1 MPIVAI
7 AIAST
12 LSGCVDSEK
21 DLYNPSYQTGNPMG
35 DGFAAP
41 DGFDWSTT
49 TTKTVSVEVKD
60 EFDGQYYYTVDIYN
74 ENPLYTESATKLASG
89 VAKKGSNYVVALDLL
104 KSQQGIY
111 VKQTDPKGR
120 VAVYMFDVP
129 EENEKITCKLYYSN
143 TQSRALATRGA
154 ATRATS
160 FEKPD
165 YTSIPSDAQE
175 LTEST
180 GNLQANTSY
189 KITND
194 YNGTFTFWGHEDSRM
209 TKVFVDANWTIPN
222 GFTFQNGIEIIVMGN
237 GKIESSA
244 SLQFVRNS
252 MLTVMDNG
260 TVNFR
265 TISFTN
271 GKPAALR
278 NWGTFSVSE
287 RLSIASGAT
296 LYNKGTLT
304 SKNININSN
313 SQIVNDN
320 IITIDEDVDLPS
332 NFTLE
337 NNGEFRGGKMTAN
350 SNAVINNNNVM
361 AFESIYIN
369 KAIVNNAC
377 SMEATSTFELRES
390 TTNFN
395 QGYVKARDIHIHK
408 GKTFLNN
415 GSMIEATNKITY
427 MEALIYGR
435 GENTSLIKSPTIDG
449 HGFSYY
455 ENLAIEADD
464 HVIKLDWGNYY
475 ADKTVKFHKLSES
488 TVFIE
493 VCTGIKNDGN
503 GGTDPTDPNFPIITT
518 DTQNYAYMFEDQ
530 WPLYGDYDMN
540 DIVLIIKEKK
550 IYANK
555 DNKVERVDFSLDL
568 SAAGATKGIGAAIM
582 LDAVPASSITQ
593 PVEFADNSLAQNFNT
608 NSNGLENGQD
618 YAVIPLFDNAHSVMG
633 SNRYEQINTF
643 ANHASNTNPRNI
655 SFSIKFNN
663 PTLTADAFKVSEL
676 NVFII
681 VDGNRNNR
689 KEIHVVNYQP
699 TKLANTDLFGG
710 NNDGSSISDGKY
722 YISNENL
729 AWGIMVPTDIKW
741 PLEYVNIK
749 AAYSQF
755 EKWVTTG
762 GTENLE
768 WWKNADSSKV
778 F

>member
-165 YTSIPSDAQE
+165 YTSIPSDAIE
-175 LTEST
+175 VSEVTS
-180 GNLQANTSY
+180 NLLPNTSY
-189 KITND
+189 KITKD
-194 YNGTFTFWGHEDSRM
+194 YNKDFKFSGNRNGEI
-209 TKVFVDANWTIPN
+209 TKVFVDANWNIPKK
-222 GFTFQNGIEIIVMGN
+222 FTFQNGIEIIVMGN
-237 GKIESSA
+237 GKIESSN
-244 SLQFVRNS
+244 SLEFVNNS
-252 MLTVMDNG
+252 VLTIMDNG
-260 TVNFR
+260 IVNAN
-265 TISFTN
+265 ILNFTN
-271 GKPAALR
+271 GGQATLR
-278 NWGTFSVSE
+278 NWGNLTVKTNVH
-287 RLSIASGAT
+287 LSSGAT
-296 LYNKGTLT
+296 YYNNGTFT
-304 SKNININSN
+304 SNYFRLNSN
-313 SQIVNDN
+313 STLINDN
-320 IITIDEDVDLPS
+320 KIIINEKFDLPS
-332 NFTLE
+332 NYTLE
-337 NNGEFRGGKMTAN
+337 NNGEIRGKNMETNGPNGTFT
-350 SNAVINNNNVM
+350 NNNIVVFTDIKFN
-361 AFESIYIN
+361 IN
-369 KAIVNNAC
+369 TITNNC
-377 SMEATSTFELRES
+377 HLEATNTLKIGEC
-390 TTNFN
+390 TMTNN
-395 QGYVKARDIHIHK
+395 QGYVKASSIDILK

-415 GSMIEATNKITY
+415 GSM
-427 MEALIYGR
+427 MEASDKIYSNQSPIYGN
-435 GENTSLIKSPTIDG
+435 GENTSLIKSPTITQRYHNYMLFEG
-449 HGFSYY
+449 
-455 ENLAIEADD
+455 NIAIETDD
-464 HVIKLDWGNYY
+464 ID
-475 ADKTVKFHKLSES
+475 VKHELKKGAYITKMGES
-488 TVFIE
+488 KVFIE

-503 GGTDPTDPNFPIITT
+503 GGNDPTDPNFPIITT

-608 NSNGLENGQD
+608 NSNGIENGQD

-643 ANHASNTNPRNI
+643 ANHASNTSPRNI

>member
-165 YTSIPSDAQE
+165 YTSIPSDAIE
-175 LTEST
+175 VSEVTN
-180 GNLQANTSY
+180 NLLPNTSY
-189 KITND
+189 KITKD
-194 YNGTFTFWGHEDSRM
+194 YNGTFQFWGNKKNEI
-209 TKVFVDANWTIPN
+209 TKVFVDANWTIPSK
-222 GFTFQNGIEIIVMGN
+222 FTFQNGIEIIVMGN
-237 GKIESSA
+237 GKIESSN
-244 SLQFVRNS
+244 SLEFVNNS
-252 MLTVMDNG
+252 VLTIMDNG
-260 TVNFR
+260 SVNAN
-265 TISFTN
+265 ILNFTN
-271 GKPAALR
+271 GGLATLR
-278 NWGTFSVSE
+278 NWGNLTVKTNVH
-287 RLSIASGAT
+287 LSSGAT
-296 LYNKGTLT
+296 YYNNGTFT
-304 SKNININSN
+304 SNYFRLNSN
-313 SQIVNDN
+313 STLINDNKIIVN
-320 IITIDEDVDLPS
+320 EKFDLPS
-332 NFTLE
+332 NYTLE
-337 NNGEFRGGKMTAN
+337 NNGEIRGKNMETNGPNGTFT
-350 SNAVINNNNVM
+350 NNNIVVFTDIKFN
-361 AFESIYIN
+361 IN
-369 KAIVNNAC
+369 TITNNC
-377 SMEATSTFELRES
+377 HLEATNTLKIGEC
-390 TTNFN
+390 TMTNN
-395 QGYVKARDIHIHK
+395 QGYVKASIIEILK

-415 GSMIEATNKITY
+415 GSMMEATNKIISN
-427 MEALIYGR
+427 EAPIYGK
-435 GENTSLIKSPTIDG
+435 GENASLIKSPVITQGYYNYMLFDGNIALEYDDIDIK
-449 HGFSYY
+449 H
-455 ENLAIEADD
+455 
-464 HVIKLDWGNYY
+464 KLDNGAYI
-475 ADKTVKFHKLSES
+475 AKMGES
-488 TVFIE
+488 KVFIE
-493 VCTGIKNDGN
+493 VCTGIKNGGN

-582 LDAVPASSITQ
+582 LDAVPANSITQ

-608 NSNGLENGQD
+608 NSNGIENGQD

-643 ANHASNTNPRNI
+643 ANHASNTSPRNI

>member
-154 ATRATS
+154 TTRATS

-165 YTSIPSDAQE
+165 YTSIPSDAIE
-175 LTEST
+175 VSEVTN
-180 GNLQANTSY
+180 NLLPNTSY
-189 KITND
+189 KITKD
-194 YNGTFTFWGHEDSRM
+194 YNGTFQFWGNKKNEI
-209 TKVFVDANWTIPN
+209 TKVFVDANWTIPSK
-222 GFTFQNGIEIIVMGN
+222 FTFQNGIEIIVMGN
-237 GKIESSA
+237 GKIESSN
-244 SLQFVRNS
+244 SLEFVNNS
-252 MLTVMDNG
+252 VLTIMDNG
-260 TVNFR
+260 SVNAN
-265 TISFTN
+265 ILNFTN
-271 GKPAALR
+271 GGLATLR
-278 NWGTFSVSE
+278 NWGNLTVKTNVH
-287 RLSIASGAT
+287 LSSGAT
-296 LYNKGTLT
+296 YYNNGTFT
-304 SKNININSN
+304 SNYFRLNSN
-313 SQIVNDN
+313 STLINDNKIIVN
-320 IITIDEDVDLPS
+320 EKFDLPS
-332 NFTLE
+332 NYTLE
-337 NNGEFRGGKMTAN
+337 NNGEIRGKNMETNGPNGTFT
-350 SNAVINNNNVM
+350 NNNIVVFTDIKFN
-361 AFESIYIN
+361 IN
-369 KAIVNNAC
+369 TITNNC
-377 SMEATSTFELRES
+377 HLEATNTLKIGEC
-390 TTNFN
+390 TMTNN
-395 QGYVKARDIHIHK
+395 QGYVKASIIEILK

-415 GSMIEATNKITY
+415 GSMMEATNKIISN
-427 MEALIYGR
+427 EAPIYGK
-435 GENTSLIKSPTIDG
+435 GENASLIKSPVITQGYYNYMLFDGNIALEYDDIDIK
-449 HGFSYY
+449 H
-455 ENLAIEADD
+455 
-464 HVIKLDWGNYY
+464 KLDNGAYI
-475 ADKTVKFHKLSES
+475 AKMGES
-488 TVFIE
+488 KVFIE

-608 NSNGLENGQD
+608 NSNGIENGQD

-643 ANHASNTNPRNI
+643 ANHASNTSPRNI

>member
-165 YTSIPSDAQE
+165 YTSIPSDAIE
-175 LTEST
+175 VSEVTS
-180 GNLQANTSY
+180 NLLPNTSY
-189 KITND
+189 KITKD
-194 YNGTFTFWGHEDSRM
+194 YNKDFKFSGNRNGEI
-209 TKVFVDANWTIPN
+209 TKVFVDANWNIPKK
-222 GFTFQNGIEIIVMGN
+222 FTFQNGIEIIVMGN
-237 GKIESSA
+237 GKIESSN
-244 SLQFVRNS
+244 SLEFVNNS
-252 MLTVMDNG
+252 VLTIMDNG
-260 TVNFR
+260 IVNAN
-265 TISFTN
+265 ILNFTN
-271 GKPAALR
+271 GGQATLR
-278 NWGTFSVSE
+278 NWGNLTVKTNVH
-287 RLSIASGAT
+287 LSSGAT
-296 LYNKGTLT
+296 YYNNGTFT
-304 SKNININSN
+304 SNYFRLNSN
-313 SQIVNDN
+313 STLINDNKIIVN
-320 IITIDEDVDLPS
+320 EKFDLPS
-332 NFTLE
+332 NYTLE
-337 NNGEFRGGKMTAN
+337 NNGEIRGKNMETNGPNGTFT
-350 SNAVINNNNVM
+350 NNNIVVFTDIKFN
-361 AFESIYIN
+361 IN
-369 KAIVNNAC
+369 TITNNC
-377 SMEATSTFELRES
+377 HLEATNTLKIGEC
-390 TTNFN
+390 TITNN
-395 QGYVKARDIHIHK
+395 QGYVKASSIDILK

-415 GSMIEATNKITY
+415 GSM
-427 MEALIYGR
+427 MEASDKIYSNDSPIYGN
-435 GENTSLIKSPTIDG
+435 GENTSLIKSPTITQR
-449 HGFSYY
+449 YY
-455 ENLAIEADD
+455 NYMHFEGNIAIETDD
-464 HVIKLDWGNYY
+464 ID
-475 ADKTVKFHKLSES
+475 VKHELKKGAYITKIGES
-488 TVFIE
+488 NVFIE
-493 VCTGIKNDGN
+493 VCTGIKNGGN

-608 NSNGLENGQD
+608 NSNGIENGQD

-643 ANHASNTNPRNI
+643 ANHASNTSPRNI

>member
-165 YTSIPSDAQE
+165 YTSIPSDAIE
-175 LTEST
+175 VSEVTN
-180 GNLQANTSY
+180 NLLPNTSY
-189 KITND
+189 KITKD
-194 YNGTFTFWGHEDSRM
+194 YNGTFQFWGNKKNEI
-209 TKVFVDANWTIPN
+209 TKVFVDANWTIPSK
-222 GFTFQNGIEIIVMGN
+222 FTFQNGIEIIVMGN
-237 GKIESSA
+237 GKIESSN
-244 SLQFVRNS
+244 SLEFVNNS
-252 MLTVMDNG
+252 VLTIMDNG
-260 TVNFR
+260 SVNAN
-265 TISFTN
+265 ILNFTN
-271 GKPAALR
+271 GGLATLR
-278 NWGTFSVSE
+278 NWGNLTVKTNVH
-287 RLSIASGAT
+287 LSSGAT
-296 LYNKGTLT
+296 YYNNGTFT
-304 SKNININSN
+304 SNYFRLNSN
-313 SQIVNDN
+313 STLINDNKIIVN
-320 IITIDEDVDLPS
+320 EKFDLPS
-332 NFTLE
+332 NYTLE
-337 NNGEFRGGKMTAN
+337 NNGEIRGKNMETNGPNGTFT
-350 SNAVINNNNVM
+350 NNNIVVFTDIKFN
-361 AFESIYIN
+361 IN
-369 KAIVNNAC
+369 TITNNC
-377 SMEATSTFELRES
+377 HLEATNTLKIGEC
-390 TTNFN
+390 TITNN
-395 QGYVKARDIHIHK
+395 QGYVKASSIDILK

-415 GSMIEATNKITY
+415 GSM
-427 MEALIYGR
+427 MEASDKIYSNDSPIYGN
-435 GENTSLIKSPTIDG
+435 GENTSLIKSPTITQR
-449 HGFSYY
+449 YY
-455 ENLAIEADD
+455 NYMHFEGNIAIETDD
-464 HVIKLDWGNYY
+464 ID
-475 ADKTVKFHKLSES
+475 VKHELKKGAYITKIGES
-488 TVFIE
+488 NVFIE
-493 VCTGIKNDGN
+493 VCTGIKNGGN

-608 NSNGLENGQD
+608 NSNGIENGQD

-643 ANHASNTNPRNI
+643 ANHASNTSPRNI

>member
-165 YTSIPSDAQE
+165 YTSIPSDAIE
-175 LTEST
+175 VSEVTS
-180 GNLQANTSY
+180 NLLPNTSY
-189 KITND
+189 KITKD
-194 YNGTFTFWGHEDSRM
+194 YNKDFKFSGNRNGEI
-209 TKVFVDANWTIPN
+209 TKVFVDANWNIPKK
-222 GFTFQNGIEIIVMGN
+222 FTFQNGIEIIVMGN
-237 GKIESSA
+237 GKIESSN
-244 SLQFVRNS
+244 SLEFVNNS
-252 MLTVMDNG
+252 VLTIMDNG
-260 TVNFR
+260 IVNAN
-265 TISFTN
+265 ILNFTN
-271 GKPAALR
+271 GGQATLR
-278 NWGTFSVSE
+278 NWGNLTVKTNVH
-287 RLSIASGAT
+287 LSSGAT
-296 LYNKGTLT
+296 YYNNGTFT
-304 SKNININSN
+304 SNYFRLNSN
-313 SQIVNDN
+313 STLINDNKIIVN
-320 IITIDEDVDLPS
+320 EKFDLPS
-332 NFTLE
+332 NYTLE
-337 NNGEFRGGKMTAN
+337 NNGEIRGKNMETNGPNGTFT
-350 SNAVINNNNVM
+350 NNNIVVFTDIKFN
-361 AFESIYIN
+361 IN
-369 KAIVNNAC
+369 TITNNC
-377 SMEATSTFELRES
+377 HLEATNTLKIGEC
-390 TTNFN
+390 TMTNN
-395 QGYVKARDIHIHK
+395 QGYVKASIIEILK

-415 GSMIEATNKITY
+415 GSMMEATNKIISN
-427 MEALIYGR
+427 EAPIYGK
-435 GENTSLIKSPTIDG
+435 GENASLIKSPVITQGYYNYMLFDGNIALEYDDIDIK
-449 HGFSYY
+449 H
-455 ENLAIEADD
+455 
-464 HVIKLDWGNYY
+464 KLDNGAYI
-475 ADKTVKFHKLSES
+475 AKMGES
-488 TVFIE
+488 KVFIE

-608 NSNGLENGQD
+608 NSNGIENGQD

-643 ANHASNTNPRNI
+643 ANHASNTSPRNI